1 MKCKFLDHGL
11 AIGYDSVVKP
21 CCVWQVDQDWKNSNH
36 LTQVSLDQWHE
47 SSTMIA
53 IKNQLDQGVW
63 PSQCNTCEH
72 AELESRGSIRGDGE
86 SAYAD
91 YGPGDITLEIR
102 PGNVCNFACQ
112 TCWPEAST
120 RVAQFHHQA
129 GRIDIKSINSSP
141 IKQFEFLEPIAHRIK
156 DLVLLGGEPFYDKDC
171 LKFLQW
177 ATNNLTARII
187 MFTNGSAVDW
197 EWIDSYPGKIVLVF
211 SLDAVGRAAEYIRL
225 GTDWSVVEQ
234 NFQRAR
240 DHSKVELRV
249 NITLSAY
256 NLNYVRDV
264 VDLLTPKWPHVV
276 SFGIP
281 HQPHFREN
289 IIPVSY
295 RDKIIVSLQSCVI
308 ALQQAEIE
316 SGQKSHAVNALS
328 SMINS
333 LQTQPWDNSG
343 YREFQKF
350 VSDMDR
356 VKRIYVSDY
365 CADIAAMLEE

>member
-1 MKCKFLDHGL
+1 MQCKFLDHGL

-21 CCVWQVDQDWKNSNH
+21 CCGWQVDQTWKTTNH
-36 LTQVSLDQWHE
+36 LTQVTLDKWHQ
-47 SSTMIA
+47 SSAIIA
-53 IKNQLDQGVW
+53 IKNQLAQDSW
-63 PSQCNTCEH
+63 PKECDTCEH
-72 AELESRGSIRGDGE
+72 AELENRGSIRGDGA
-86 SAYAD
+86 SAYAN

-129 GRIDIKSINSSP
+129 GIIDIKSVNSSP

-177 ATNNLTARII
+177 ATHNLTARII

-197 EWIDSYPGKIVLVF
+197 SWIDSYPGKIVLVF
-211 SLDAVGRAAEYIRL
+211 SIDAVGRAAEYIRF
-225 GTDWSVVEQ
+225 GTDWTVIEQ
-234 NFQRAR
+234 NFQKARA
-240 DHSKVELRV
+240 HPNVELRV

-256 NLNYVRDV
+256 NLNYVKDV
-264 VDLLTPKWPHVV
+264 VKLLTPNWPGVV

-281 HQPHFREN
+281 HQLHFRESV
-289 IIPVSY
+289 IPIKH
-295 RDKIIVSLQSCVI
+295 RDKIIVGLQSSVI
-308 ALQQAEIE
+308 EIQQAEIE
-316 SGQKSHAVNALS
+316 SGQKSHAVNALTS
-328 SMINS
+328 IINN
-333 LQTQPWDNSG
+333 LQTQPWD
-343 YREFQKF
+343 YTLYKEFQKF

-356 VKRIYVSDY
+356 VKHLQIRDY
-365 CADIAAMLEE
+365 CADVADMLAE

>member
-21 CCVWQVDQDWKNSNH
+21 CCVWKVDQTWKDSNQ
-36 LTQVSLDQWHE
+36 LTQVSLDQWHK

-53 IKNQLDQGVW
+53 IKNQLNQDVW
-63 PSQCNTCEH
+63 PSQCNSCEH
-72 AELESRGSIRGDGE
+72 AEFENRGSIRGDGA
-86 SAYAD
+86 SAYAN
-91 YGPGDITLEIR
+91 YGPEDITLEIR

-129 GRIDIKSINSSP
+129 GIIDIKSINSSP
-141 IKQFEFLEPIAHRIK
+141 IKQFDFLEPIAHRIK

-177 ATNNLTARII
+177 AAHHLTARII

-197 EWIDSYPGKIVLVF
+197 DWIDSYPGKIVLVF

-225 GTDWSVVEQ
+225 GTDWAIVEQ
-234 NFQRAR
+234 NFQKAR
-240 DHSKVELRV
+240 NHPNVELRV

-256 NLNYVRDV
+256 NLNYVQDV
-264 VDLLTPKWPHVV
+264 VDLLTPNWPSVV

-281 HQPHFREN
+281 HQLLFREN
-289 IIPVSY
+289 VIPVQY
-295 RDKIIVSLQSCVI
+295 RANIIAGLESCVTAI
-308 ALQQAEIE
+308 KQAEIE
-316 SGQKSHAVNALS
+316 SGQKSHAVNALTS
-328 SMINS
+328 TITN
-333 LQTQPWDNSG
+333 LQTQSWDHAC
-343 YREFQKF
+343 YKEFQKF
-350 VSDMDR
+350 VADMDR
-356 VKRIYVSDY
+356 VKRIRVGDY
-365 CADIAAMLEE
+365 CADVADMLAE

>member
-1 MKCKFLDHGL
+1 MQCKFLDHGL
-11 AIGYDSVVKP
+11 AIGYNSVVKP
-21 CCVWQVDQDWKNSNH
+21 CCAWQVDQDWENSNH
-36 LTQVSLDQWHE
+36 LTQVSLAQWHQ

-53 IKNQLDQGVW
+53 IKNQLDQGTW
-63 PSQCNTCEH
+63 PTQCSTCKH
-72 AELESRGSIRGDGE
+72 AELESRGSIRGDGA

-129 GRIDIKSINSSP
+129 GIIDIKSVNSSP
-141 IKQFEFLEPIAHRIK
+141 IKQFDFLEPIANRIK

-177 ATNNLTARII
+177 ATHNLTARII

-197 EWIDSYPGKIVLVF
+197 DWIDSYPGKIVLVF
-211 SLDAVGRAAEYIRL
+211 SLDAVGRAAEYIRF
-225 GTDWSVVEQ
+225 GTDWTVVEQ
-234 NFQRAR
+234 NFQKAR
-240 DHSKVELRV
+240 THSKVELRV

-256 NLNYVRDV
+256 NLNYVKDV
-264 VDLLTPKWPHVV
+264 VKLLTPNWPDVV

-281 HQPHFREN
+281 HQPHFRESV
-289 IIPVSY
+289 IPIKH
-295 RDKIIVSLQSCVI
+295 RDRIIVDLQSSVI
-308 ALQQAEIE
+308 EIQQAEIE
-316 SGQKSHAVNALS
+316 SGQKSHAVNALTS
-328 SMINS
+328 VINN
-333 LQTQPWDNSG
+333 LQTQPWDHV
-343 YREFQKF
+343 YYKEFQKF

-356 VKRIYVSDY
+356 VKHMQIRDY
-365 CADIAAMLEE
+365 CADVADMLTE